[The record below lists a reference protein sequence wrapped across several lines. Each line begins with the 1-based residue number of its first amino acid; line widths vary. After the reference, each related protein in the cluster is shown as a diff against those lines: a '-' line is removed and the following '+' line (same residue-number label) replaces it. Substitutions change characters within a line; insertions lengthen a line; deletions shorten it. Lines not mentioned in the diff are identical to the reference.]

1 MLAATTIT
9 ATATAM
15 APTWVSR
22 ASCCTWRET
31 PSTVRPALAACR
43 MLNVRMVRS
52 AEEDEAHTAD
62 LGVVIA
68 ALFMWLAP
76 WESRFYADPG
86 VSVLIG
92 IIIFA
97 GSVPLS
103 ELFRLC
109 RRLHVKVAGGP

>member
-1 MLAATTIT
+1 ML
-9 ATATAM
+9 
-15 APTWVSR
+15 
-22 ASCCTWRET
+22 
-31 PSTVRPALAACR
+31 
-43 MLNVRMVRS
+43 
-52 AEEDEAHTAD
+52 TAD

-76 WESRFYADPG
+76 WPSRFYADPG

-103 ELFRLC
+103 ESFF
-109 RRLHVKVAGGP
+109 AGLSGYP

>member
-1 MLAATTIT
+1 MRMSIHTTTLMPTHMSMLATTTAIATVI
-9 ATATAM
+9 ATV
-15 APTWVSR
+15 PTWVSPV
-22 ASCCTWRET
+22 SCSTSPET
-31 PSTVRPALAACR
+31 PSTVSQTSLI
-43 MLNVRMVRS
+43 S
-52 AEEDEAHTAD
+52 QSKEIDTHTSD

-97 GSVPLS
+97 GSLPLS
-103 ELFRLC
+103 E
-109 RRLHVKVAGGP
+109 